1 MELTHDSATLRVVAR
16 RVAPAM
22 VRRWLR
28 LALADFRR
36 VPADALFYGAMF
48 ILMGYALTW
57 YLSSAP
63 QMVLLLS
70 TLFLLG
76 GPFLAIGLM
85 DLARQGGDP
94 ARRQASLLASLQA
107 WRRNVQGLTLY
118 AVLLTLLAFGWFRVS
133 QLVFALFYDDG
144 ALPRLGDLVAQAWQ
158 PQNAGF
164 LLAYLGLALL
174 AGMLVFCLSALAVPM
189 MLDREIDTVSAM
201 LASLQAVRKNRMT
214 MAIWAAIIVLLTVLG
229 LACYFV
235 GLLFTMPLLA
245 FASWHAYRDIIT
257 YEH

>member
-1 MELTHDSATLRVVAR
+1 MELTQDSATVRVVAR

-22 VRRWLR
+22 VLRWLR

-36 VPADALFYGAMF
+36 VPADALFYGTLF
-48 ILMGYALTW
+48 ILMGYVLVW
-57 YLSSAP
+57 FLSSAP
-63 QMVLLLS
+63 EVVLVLS

-76 GPFLAIGLM
+76 GPLLTIGLM
-85 DLARQGGDP
+85 DLARQGEAP
-94 ARRQASLLASLQA
+94 ASRQGALGASLLA
-107 WRRNVQGLTLY
+107 WRRNAQGLPLY
-118 AVLLTLLAFGWFRVS
+118 AALLTLLAFGWFRLS
-133 QLVFALFYDDG
+133 QLVFVLFYDDG
-144 ALPRLGDLVAQAWQ
+144 AMPGLRDLVAEAWQ

-164 LLAYLGLALL
+164 LLAYSGLACL
-174 AGMLVFCLSALAVPM
+174 AGVLVFALSVLAVPM

-214 MAIWAAIIVLLTVLG
+214 MAIWAAIILLLTVLG
-229 LACYFV
+229 LAGYFV

-245 FASWHAYRDIIT
+245 FAGWHAYRDIII